1 MDILDRLR
9 ELGRNL
15 YWTWHPEVIDL
26 FRDLDPVLWRELN
39 HNPMEFLSRLPRETL
54 RERVDLLALD
64 ARISRA
70 FHQMEYYLRAAD
82 TWGAWHSGS
91 LRATPVAYFSAE
103 FGLHESLPT
112 YAGGL
117 GVLAGDHLKSAS
129 DMGVPVV
136 GIGLF
141 YARGYFN
148 QRLDVNGWQGEEYF
162 ASDVNKLP
170 LDRAL
175 DSSGRPLR
183 IRLETNSGDIWASL
197 WTAHVGRNRLILL
210 DTNVEGNNDECKA
223 LTSQLYGGDSRVRI
237 RQELVLGVGGMRAL
251 ETMGIRPGVL
261 HLNEGHSAFAILEL
275 ARSVMN
281 RDGRSFPDVRERIA
295 AMTVFTTHT
304 PVEAGHDRFDPSLLE
319 ETLGPLRQQLGIT
332 ERDLLALGRK
342 DPENAGEPFC
352 MTVLGL
358 RMSRFRNGVSAIH
371 ARVSRSM
378 WREIWPGRSADEVPI
393 HHVTNGVHA
402 ASWLAVPMTELYR
415 RYLGEDWLQQM
426 CDAHTWAAV
435 DRIDDVEFWEQQQI
449 LKAHLVEYVRR
460 CVRGQEQLRG
470 ASPSSAG
477 REAKRDLD
485 PSVLTIG
492 FARRFAIYKRADLLL
507 QDLDRL
513 DRLVNHAQKPI
524 QIIYAGK
531 AHPADGRGKELVK
544 KIFQVTRDRRFA
556 GRIVFI
562 ENQDINV
569 SRHLAQGVDVWLNT
583 PLRPMEACGTSGQK
597 TVLNGGLNFST
608 LDGWWAEAYDGT
620 NGFAI
625 GCGGEHSDPKRQDEL
640 DVKALYDVLENEILP
655 LFYNRDEHG
664 VPRGWVAR
672 QKNAIRTLARRFCAD
687 RMMMDYTLRCY
698 LPAAGGLSASHPS
711 APC

>member
-1 MDILDRLR
+1 
-9 ELGRNL
+9 
-15 YWTWHPEVIDL
+15 
-26 FRDLDPVLWRELN
+26 
-39 HNPMEFLSRLPRETL
+39 
-54 RERVDLLALD
+54 
-64 ARISRA
+64 
-70 FHQMEYYLRAAD
+70 
-82 TWGAWHSGS
+82 
-91 LRATPVAYFSAE
+91 
-103 FGLHESLPT
+103 
-112 YAGGL
+112 
-117 GVLAGDHLKSAS
+117 
-129 DMGVPVV
+129 
-136 GIGLF
+136 
-141 YARGYFN
+141 
-148 QRLDVNGWQGEEYF
+148 
-162 ASDVNKLP
+162 
-170 LDRAL
+170 
-175 DSSGRPLR
+175 
-183 IRLETNSGDIWASL
+183 
-197 WTAHVGRNRLILL
+197 
-210 DTNVEGNNDECKA
+210 
-223 LTSQLYGGDSRVRI
+223 
-237 RQELVLGVGGMRAL
+237 
-251 ETMGIRPGVL
+251 
-261 HLNEGHSAFAILEL
+261 
-275 ARSVMN
+275 
-281 RDGRSFPDVRERIA
+281 
-295 AMTVFTTHT
+295 
-304 PVEAGHDRFDPSLLE
+304 
-319 ETLGPLRQQLGIT
+319 
-332 ERDLLALGRK
+332 
-342 DPENAGEPFC
+342 
-352 MTVLGL
+352 
-358 RMSRFRNGVSAIH
+358 
-371 ARVSRSM
+371 
-378 WREIWPGRSADEVPI
+378 
-393 HHVTNGVHA
+393 
-402 ASWLAVPMTELYR
+402 
-415 RYLGEDWLQQM
+415 
-426 CDAHTWAAV
+426 V

-460 CVRGQEQLRG
+460 CIRGQEQLRG
-470 ASPSSAG
+470 ASPSSADTG
-477 REAKRDLD
+477 AKRDLD

-562 ENQDINV
+562 ENHDINV